1 MEDFVFTY
9 VTQVIFGKDGVS
21 KLAKKIRENSPNAKK
36 VMIVYGS
43 DRIKTSG
50 LFNKVVD
57 NLKSAEI
64 DYVELGGVKPNPRL
78 SKVYEGIEICIL
90 DIT

>member
-1 MEDFVFTY
+1 MLR
-9 VTQVIFGKDGVS
+9 S
-21 KLAKKIRENSPNAKK
+21 

-43 DRIKTSG
+43 DRIKTNG

-78 SKVYEGIEICIL
+78 SKSI
-90 DIT
+90 